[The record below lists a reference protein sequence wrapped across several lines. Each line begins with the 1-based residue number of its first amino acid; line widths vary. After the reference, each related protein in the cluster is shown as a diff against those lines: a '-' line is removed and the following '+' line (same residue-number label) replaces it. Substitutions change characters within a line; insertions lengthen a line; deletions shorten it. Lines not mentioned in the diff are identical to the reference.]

1 MSPRTLD
8 ITATVTWTG
17 NRGQGT
23 ASAKA
28 YARDLVV
35 SADGKPD
42 IPASTA
48 PAFGGDPARYDPE
61 ELLVAS
67 LSSCHML
74 WYLHLAAVAGVVVT
88 AYRDR
93 ADGRLVLDKNGSGRF
108 SEVVL
113 RPEVTITQGSDA
125 ERARA
130 LHEDA
135 HRLCFIAA
143 SMNFPVRVEPV
154 IRRA

>member
-23 ASAKA
+23 IRKS
-28 YARDLVV
+28 YAPDLVV

-61 ELLVAS
+61 ELFIAS

-93 ADGRLVLDKNGSGRF
+93 ADGKLAMEKDGSGRF
-108 SEVVL
+108 TEVVL
-113 RPEVTITQGSDA
+113 RPEVTISAESDA
-125 ERARA
+125 AQAAA
-130 LHEDA
+130 LHDEA
-135 HRLCFIAA
+135 HRLCFTAA
-143 SMNFPVRVEPV
+143 SVNFPVHAEPV
-154 IRRA
+154 VRRG

>member
-1 MSPRTLD
+1 MRQPTLD

-23 ASAKA
+23 AGAKS

-74 WYLHLAAVAGVVVT
+74 WYLHLASAAGIVVT
-88 AYRDR
+88 AYRHR
-93 ADGRLVLDKNGSGRF
+93 AGGALALEKNGSGRF
-108 SEVVL
+108 TEVVL
-113 RPEVTITQGSDA
+113 RPEVTIATASDEA
-125 ERARA
+125 KAGA
-130 LHEDA
+130 LHEEA
-135 HRLCFIAA
+135 HRLCFVAA
-143 SMNFPVRVEPV
+143 SVNFPVRAEPV